1 MTAESGQQFK
11 TFGIVGVKRC
21 SCKWKSLLFTHG
33 ELRYMTRVTGKLLH
47 ILLLQ
52 DVLVEVQ

>member
-11 TFGIVGVKRC
+11 TSGIVGVKRC
-21 SCKWKSLLFTHG
+21 SCKRKSLLFTHG
-33 ELRYMTRVTGKLLH
+33 ELRYMTSHRKLLH

>member
-21 SCKWKSLLFTHG
+21 SRKRKSLLFTHG
-33 ELRYMTRVTGKLLH
+33 ELRYMTSHRKLLH